1 LRLLLDISYKI
12 KLLKNET
19 QRNTD
24 MKMDLEIEKLREKAA
39 WVRKQVLEM
48 IVSANKGHIGGAFS
62 CTDILVALYYSGFLR
77 FNPQNPKLVER
88 DRFIM
93 SKGHSGIALY
103 VILADLG
110 FFPLSELDTF
120 CKNNSMLGGHP
131 DRNIPGIEADTGS
144 LGQGLGIGAGLALSA
159 KMDKKNFM
167 TVVLLGDGECYE
179 GSVWEAAMF
188 AGHHKLSNLIAIVDR
203 NQQCATD
210 FTENCNHLDPFS
222 DKWRAFNWEVREVN
236 GHSFKEL
243 LSAMRDVRERDSG
256 WPLAIIAHT
265 IKGKGV
271 SFMEGNIESHHGVP
285 KGERLEIARKELAE
299 GN

>member
-1 LRLLLDISYKI
+1 MRLLLDISYKI